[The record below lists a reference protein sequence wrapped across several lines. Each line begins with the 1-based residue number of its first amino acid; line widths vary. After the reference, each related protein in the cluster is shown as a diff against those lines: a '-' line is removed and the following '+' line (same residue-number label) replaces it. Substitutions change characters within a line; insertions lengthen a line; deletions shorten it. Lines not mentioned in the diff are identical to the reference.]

1 MIQRIKYRI
10 NSIPK
15 SLIVLVFSH
24 LFILMLFLIS
34 RLIFLI
40 YFFDDLLISDYIYY
54 IKSFLIG
61 LRLDLIVSSFF
72 LLPVLL
78 TIYLPYIGWDS
89 SRYRHILLCYL
100 ILISGVT
107 IIFCSINL
115 EWFNEFGNHIN
126 TMIIMY
132 GSAGESW
139 DLILEEYNIFIYLV
153 LWIIIIFFIFHIVKF
168 FINKLQTPQPQ
179 SNISLFSCFI
189 FSFILTAVLI
199 RGGTQERPLDW
210 GYAYF
215 STSNMANSTAQ
226 NPIFFFG
233 RSYLQMKKEEK
244 YNNEFLRV
252 DNPDEVNEH
261 YKTLRSDNEQIIS
274 NHNSIQLNGE
284 TPNIVLIILESF
296 VSRNCNFLNPDL
308 KQNITPFL
316 TELINNNSIS
326 FTNCFANGIRSAYG
340 IGSILTSWPVLPG
353 NPIISQVESGFLDN
367 SIKETMNIFS
377 ILGYNRTFLYGGD
390 SNFDNMKG
398 FCIANGFNAVIDS
411 NHPIVS
417 NSKDGTMWGYYDHIM
432 LSHLIDIAN
441 ASDKSPFMI
450 TFFSTTNHDPFK
462 VPEEYEKYFQDIR
475 TGNKKYLKAQK
486 TMAYDDL
493 VLREFFEQAKKEDWY
508 DNTIFIITADHGLTI
523 NRDIPNH
530 PKNGHIP
537 FIIFSELL
545 TESTT
550 IDKIVSQVDIM
561 PTIIDLMNQDK
572 YLPRLYGISGLK
584 GGDGFACRVSSNY
597 LQWIT
602 KNNLYSELMGQ
613 NNQEYFSFNSIWD
626 IKYNRLTPSSM
637 VKPQIDSNSYI
648 KNAYYRFKHR
658 K

>member
-1 MIQRIKYRI
+1 M
-10 NSIPK
+10 
-15 SLIVLVFSH
+15 
-24 LFILMLFLIS
+24 
-34 RLIFLI
+34 
-40 YFFDDLLISDYIYY
+40 
-54 IKSFLIG
+54 
-61 LRLDLIVSSFF
+61 
-72 LLPVLL
+72 
-78 TIYLPYIGWDS
+78 
-89 SRYRHILLCYL
+89 
-100 ILISGVT
+100 
-107 IIFCSINL
+107 
-115 EWFNEFGNHIN
+115 
-126 TMIIMY
+126 
-132 GSAGESW
+132 
-139 DLILEEYNIFIYLV
+139 
-153 LWIIIIFFIFHIVKF
+153 
-168 FINKLQTPQPQ
+168 
-179 SNISLFSCFI
+179 
-189 FSFILTAVLI
+189 
-199 RGGTQERPLDW
+199 
-210 GYAYF
+210 
-215 STSNMANSTAQ
+215 
-226 NPIFFFG
+226 
-233 RSYLQMKKEEK
+233 QMKKEEK